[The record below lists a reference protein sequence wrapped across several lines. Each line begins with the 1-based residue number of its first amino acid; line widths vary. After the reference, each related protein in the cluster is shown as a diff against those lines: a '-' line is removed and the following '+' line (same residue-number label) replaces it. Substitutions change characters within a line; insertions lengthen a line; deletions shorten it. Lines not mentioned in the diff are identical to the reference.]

1 MRSADLFSKLEVF
14 IKIFQG
20 HHMSATQIESRA
32 GPTFSLNVY
41 CGKKI
46 AKNKKKNCWLLS

>member
-1 MRSADLFSKLEVF
+1 
-14 IKIFQG
+14 
-20 HHMSATQIESRA
+20 MSATQIESRA

-46 AKNKKKNCWLLS
+46 AKNKKKTAGFIIRIKKYICHNIVLKKTA